1 MELAER
7 FSYNPSI
14 ADPKKLELAA
24 KDGWRKFRKRETYA
38 KARELILKEVKT
50 DANGNPISKRF
61 VRMPAQTEAPDGLEL
76 YGVSENVQTGGGW
89 NLWRRPADKGIGRE
103 DFKAIAAEMAAM
115 PAKTVKNWK
124 PAEKTVGHVQ
134 IIALGDIHIGL
145 DNTKDAIFS
154 NLEWTPEELAK
165 RTEILMAH
173 ADETAAKIYLVFGGD
188 ITDGLDEST
197 ARRGH
202 RLPQNLDN
210 KQQLR
215 TATKWA
221 FEIVDGICQA
231 TDAQVEII
239 WLCESNHGPMLDF
252 ATGLAL
258 ETIAP
263 QRWGG
268 QVAVTLQ
275 EAFIAPYAINGR
287 SFLFTHGYDSKH
299 MRNGWPRYLQ
309 PQHQQFVERV
319 IEHHYCTEP
328 VLVRFDRHQYHDI
341 GHNSFRDLLCP
352 AFSNPSAWVQINF
365 AANSR
370 GGFLKIQLGRDGRIS
385 PVLVEF

>member
-50 DANGNPISKRF
+50 DKDDNPISKRF
-61 VRMPAQTEAPDGLEL
+61 VRMPKAPAKDDGLEL
-76 YGVSENVQTGGGW
+76 VGISRHSGTGHEWEILRKPKPGEI
-89 NLWRRPADKGIGRE
+89 DRE
-103 DFKAIAAEMAAM
+103 DFRAVATEIAALPM
-115 PAKTVKNWK
+115 PKKKDWQPV
-124 PAEKTVGHVQ
+124 EKSAGHVQ
-134 IIALGDIHIGL
+134 ILAVGDVHIGL
-145 DNTKDAIFS
+145 DNSKDAIFS

-252 ATGLAL
+252 ATGLTI

-268 QVAVTLQ
+268 QVGVKLQ
-275 EAFIAPYAINGR
+275 EAFIAPYGINGR

-319 IEHHYCTEP
+319 IEHHYCTKP

-370 GGFLKIQLGRDGRIS
+370 GGFLKIKLNQDGRIS